1 METEADM
8 MERHS
13 RLLARYAERAAA
25 LADDLCEQALAA
37 ETPEAKQSLTFAFHR
52 MGRAL
57 RQSLAL
63 EAKLRR
69 DAARAAQAE
78 REQATNAETARR
90 AERRRKVETSLT
102 RLIWQEAEDED
113 WANERVED
121 LERFL
126 AEDEAHDDV
135 PDDIDAYIL
144 HLARELGLSP
154 GADPGAPPA
163 PPHDDGS
170 GGWSSA

>member
-1 METEADM
+1 M

-78 REQATNAETARR
+78 RDQAAKAESARR
-90 AERRRKVETSLT
+90 AGRRRKVETSLT

-113 WANERVED
+113 WAHERVED

-126 AEDEAHDDV
+126 AEDEAHDNV
-135 PDDIDAYIL
+135 PDDLDAYIAQ
-144 HLARELGLSP
+144 LARELGLRP
-154 GADPGAPPA
+154 GLDSAPPA
-163 PPHDDGS
+163 SPPPDDERDY
-170 GGWSSA
+170 WSSA